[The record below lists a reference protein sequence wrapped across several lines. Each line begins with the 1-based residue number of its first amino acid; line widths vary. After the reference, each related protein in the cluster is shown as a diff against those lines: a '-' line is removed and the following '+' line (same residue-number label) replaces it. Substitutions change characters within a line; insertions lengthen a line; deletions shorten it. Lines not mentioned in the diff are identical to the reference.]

1 MKQNTFNTLISLMEN
16 IIDAIDEVNEKVDNN
31 VEDWNQSAIES
42 PLSLQCAKDD
52 LSILQ
57 SLYH

>member
-42 PLSLQCAKDD
+42 PSSL
-52 LSILQ
+52 
-57 SLYH
+57 